1 MIRMDMCIK
10 DIDKRESEFAE
21 ESYITIDLITHWV
34 DDDRLPGGNITDD
47 IGVCRA
53 LRIEEL
59 TKYDRG
65 IHKKLI
71 KITGAKSIGN
81 LDDI

>member
-1 MIRMDMCIK
+1 MIRMDMRIE
-10 DIDKRESEFAE
+10 DRDKRESEFAE
-21 ESYITIDLITHWV
+21 ESYITIDLIMHWV
-34 DDDRLPGGNITDD
+34 DDDSLSTRSITDD

-59 TKYDRG
+59 TKYERK
-65 IHKKLI
+65 IHKNLV
-71 KITGAKSIGN
+71 KITGAKFIGN